1 MVVPPFHT
9 PTWSFVVGKPMV
21 VGYQHFSKLPY
32 MYVYLLLH
40 YLPHRIH
47 ETGIFTYMHHEHQPN
62 IGQYTIY
69 TDPIGTVDGEGNSM
83 EHNFLDVKHIFN
95 KSCDQT
101 TVQVPVLLTGAWL
114 LPAVVVG
121 KYVPPCD
128 YFLRLKN
135 ETEKSLE
142 KQGVQSNPKSIN
154 WATKKKK
161 HTFSWFI
168 RDPYKQ
174 VY

>member
-1 MVVPPFHT
+1 
-9 PTWSFVVGKPMV
+9 MV
-21 VGYQHFSKLPY
+21 VGYQHFRKLPY
-32 MYVYLLLH
+32 MYVYLLIH

-69 TDPIGTVDGEGNSM
+69 PDPIGTVDGEGNSM

-128 YFLRLKN
+128 YFLRLKKRRRN
-135 ETEKSLE
+135 PWRSKECNPTLNPSIEPQQKITHFHGLLGILIKSYI
-142 KQGVQSNPKSIN
+142 KNPHISG
-154 WATKKKK
+154 
-161 HTFSWFI
+161 
-168 RDPYKQ
+168 
-174 VY
+174 